1 MRRTWRAVRVALGFG
16 FHAAPRAASWQLITG
31 VVFELSG
38 PAGAYG
44 AKVLVDAA
52 IAGDVETGLFAA
64 ALLAV
69 AVGTFIVA
77 LFFYVDC
84 VFSVIER
91 AQALADKRLME
102 LLGTA
107 ELAQREQ
114 PAYLD
119 EVQRIREERDG
130 LGSMVNAVAGLLRA
144 AAVLVV
150 TSVLL
155 ARVDPVLLVLVAV
168 ALVSLVISRR
178 ARDLRVAAQ
187 EATSEPERLRRHLFD
202 VATSSDS
209 GKELRIFG
217 LGAELRARH
226 HRVSD
231 RIIGVRKTA
240 DRKAAVLESF
250 DALVSAAAFVGAIV
264 LIIRHA
270 VGGTATPGDVV
281 LVIGLAGS
289 VGGAVVNGVAY
300 LGQFFW
306 VLRVATRLV
315 ALQDRTRIVDQPTI
329 ETAAALSREIQLEN
343 VSFAYPGSDRPVI
356 DDLSL
361 ELPAGSV
368 VALVG
373 ENGAGKTSL
382 VKLLSGFYRPDS
394 GRITVDGTDLADVP
408 AWWQRVSGTYQDYA
422 TFEFLARETVGVA
435 DLDRL
440 TDRNV
445 LAAME
450 RAGATDVRTI
460 LPRGLDTQL
469 GSAWDDGVDLSGGQW
484 QKLALARGLMRAHP
498 ALVVFD
504 EPTAALDPPTEHA
517 LFEQIASQARR
528 PGTVTLLISHRFST
542 VTMADLIVVL
552 SNGKILETGTH
563 QQLIN
568 SNGTYAE
575 LYHLQATAYR

>member
-1 MRRTWRAVRVALGFG
+1 MRRTWRAVRLALGFG
-16 FHAAPRAASWQLITG
+16 FSAAPRAAIWQLVTG

-38 PAGAYG
+38 PVGAYG

-52 IAGDVETGLFAA
+52 IDGDLETGLLAA
-64 ALLAV
+64 GLLAV

-91 AQALADKRLME
+91 AQALADKLLME

-114 PAYLD
+114 PEYLD

-144 AAVLVV
+144 AVVLVV

-155 ARVDPVLLVLVAV
+155 ARVDPILLILIAV

-202 VATSSDS
+202 VATSTGS

-226 HRVSD
+226 HHVSD
-231 RIIGVRKTA
+231 RIIGVRTAA
-240 DRKAAVLESF
+240 DRRAAVLESV
-250 DALVSAAAFVGAIV
+250 DAVVSAAAFVGAIV
-264 LIIRHA
+264 LISGHA
-270 VGGTATPGDVV
+270 VRGTATPGDVV

-306 VLRVATRLV
+306 VLRVAMRLV
-315 ALQDRTRIVDQPTI
+315 ALQDRTRIVDQPASD
-329 ETAAALSREIQLEN
+329 TAAVLSRGIRLEN
-343 VSFAYPGSDRPVI
+343 VSFAYPGSDRRVV
-356 DDLSL
+356 DNVSL
-361 ELPAGSV
+361 QLPAGSV

-394 GRITVDGTDLADVP
+394 GKITVDGTDLADIP
-408 AWWQRVSGTYQDYA
+408 AWWERVSATYQDYA
-422 TFEFLARETVGVA
+422 TFEFLAGESVGVA
-435 DLDRL
+435 DLNRTTAD
-440 TDRNV
+440 TV
-445 LAAME
+445 LAALE
-450 RAGATDVRTI
+450 RAGASDVLAI

-469 GSAWDDGVDLSGGQW
+469 GSVWDEGVDLSGGQW
-484 QKLALARGLMRAHP
+484 QKLALARGLMRTHP
-498 ALVVFD
+498 SLVIFD

-517 LFEQIASQARR
+517 LFEQIASQAKRE
-528 PGTVTLLISHRFST
+528 GTVTLLISHRFST

-552 SNGKILETGTH
+552 AHGRVVEAGTH
-563 QQLIN
+563 QQLLE
-568 SNGTYAE
+568 SAGTYAE
-575 LYHLQATAYR
+575 LYRLQANAYR

>member
-1 MRRTWRAVRVALGFG
+1 MHRTWRAVRVALGFG
-16 FHAAPRAASWQLITG
+16 FEAAPRAASWQLITG

-38 PAGAYG
+38 PVGAYG

-52 IAGDVETGLFAA
+52 IAGDAETGLFAA
-64 ALLAV
+64 GLLAV

-114 PAYLD
+114 PEYLD
-119 EVQRIREERDG
+119 EVQRVREERGG

-155 ARVDPVLLVLVAV
+155 ARVDPILLILVAV

-187 EATSEPERLRRHLFD
+187 EATSGPERLRRHFFD
-202 VATSSDS
+202 VATSADS

-240 DRKAAVLESF
+240 DRKAAVLESV

-264 LIIRHA
+264 LIIWHA
-270 VGGTATPGDVV
+270 VRGTATPGDVV

-315 ALQDRTRIVDQPTI
+315 ALQERTRIVDQPTT
-329 ETAAALSREIQLEN
+329 EAGPALSRGIQLEN

-356 DDLSL
+356 DNVSL
-361 ELPAGSV
+361 QLPAGSV

-394 GRITVDGTDLADVP
+394 GKITADGIDLADIP
-408 AWWQRVSGTYQDYA
+408 AWWRRVSGTYQDYA

-440 TDRNV
+440 TEENV
-445 LAAME
+445 LAALE
-450 RAGATDVRTI
+450 RAGATDVPAI
-460 LPRGLDTQL
+460 LPRGLGTQL
-469 GSAWDDGVDLSGGQW
+469 GSVWEDGVDLSGGQW
-484 QKLALARGLMRAHP
+484 QKLALARGLMRDHP
-498 ALVVFD
+498 ALVIFD
-504 EPTAALDPPTEHA
+504 EPTAALDPPTEHG
-517 LFEQIASQARR
+517 LFEQIARQARR
-528 PGTVTLLISHRFST
+528 AGAVTLLISHRFST

-552 SNGKILETGTH
+552 ADGKILETGNH
-563 QQLIN
+563 QQLLE
-568 SNGTYAE
+568 SNGTYAD
-575 LYHLQATAYR
+575 LYHLQAAAYR

>member
-16 FHAAPRAASWQLITG
+16 FSAAPRAAIWQLITG

-38 PAGAYG
+38 PVGAYG

-52 IAGDVETGLFAA
+52 IDGDLQTGLLAA
-64 ALLAV
+64 GLLAV

-107 ELAQREQ
+107 DLAQREQ
-114 PAYLD
+114 PEYLD
-119 EVQRIREERDG
+119 EVQRVREERDG

-155 ARVDPVLLVLVAV
+155 ARVDPILLILVAV

-202 VATSSDS
+202 VATSANS

-231 RIIGVRKTA
+231 RIIGVHKTA

-264 LIIRHA
+264 LIIWHA
-270 VGGTATPGDVV
+270 VRGTATPGDVV

-329 ETAAALSREIQLEN
+329 ETAAALSRGIQLEN
-343 VSFAYPGSDRPVI
+343 VSFAYPGSDRLVI
-356 DDLSL
+356 DNVSL
-361 ELPAGSV
+361 QLPAGSV

-394 GRITVDGTDLADVP
+394 GTISVDGIDLADIP

-435 DLDRL
+435 DLSRI
-440 TDRNV
+440 TDENV
-445 LAAME
+445 LAALE
-450 RAGATDVRTI
+450 RAGATDVPTI

-469 GSAWDDGVDLSGGQW
+469 GSVWDDGVDLSGGQW
-484 QKLALARGLMRAHP
+484 QKLALARGLMRDHP
-498 ALVVFD
+498 SLIIFD

-517 LFEQIASQARR
+517 LFEQIAGQAKRA
-528 PGTVTLLISHRFST
+528 GTVTLLISHRFST

-563 QQLIN
+563 QQLIK
-568 SNGTYAE
+568 SNGTYAA

>member
-1 MRRTWRAVRVALGFG
+1 MRRTWRAVQVALGFG
-16 FHAAPRAASWQLITG
+16 FKAARRAAIWQLITG

-38 PAGAYG
+38 PVGAYG

-52 IAGDVETGLFAA
+52 IAGDLETGLFAA
-64 ALLAV
+64 GLLAV

-114 PAYLD
+114 PEYLD
-119 EVQRIREERDG
+119 EVQRVREERDG

-155 ARVDPVLLVLVAV
+155 ARVDPVLLILVAV

-202 VATSSDS
+202 VATSADS

-217 LGAELRARH
+217 VGAELRARH

-240 DRKAAVLESF
+240 DRKAAVLESL

-264 LIIRHA
+264 LIIWHA
-270 VGGTATPGDVV
+270 VRGTATPGDVV

-329 ETAAALSREIQLEN
+329 GAGPALSRGIQLDN

-356 DDLSL
+356 DNVSL
-361 ELPAGSV
+361 RLPAGSV

-394 GRITVDGTDLADVP
+394 GRITVDGTDLADIP

-440 TDRNV
+440 TDENV
-445 LAAME
+445 LAALE
-450 RAGATDVRTI
+450 RAGATDVPAI
-460 LPRGLDTQL
+460 LPRGLGTQL
-469 GSAWDDGVDLSGGQW
+469 GSVWEDGVDLSGGQW
-484 QKLALARGLMRAHP
+484 QKLALARGLMRDHP
-498 ALVVFD
+498 SVVIFD

-517 LFEQIASQARR
+517 LFEQIARQARR
-528 PGTVTLLISHRFST
+528 AGTVTLLISHRFST

-552 SNGKILETGTH
+552 ANGRILETGNH
-563 QQLIN
+563 QHLIE
-568 SNGTYAE
+568 SDGTYAE
-575 LYHLQATAYR
+575 LYHLQANAYR